1 MQVRERHYI
10 KAYNGTQVNCP
21 CLVNGNIEN
30 LTARKPSLSRNILL
44 SELALT
50 LVPALTS
57 MGNRAPLY

>member
-1 MQVRERHYI
+1 MPVVKRYYI

-30 LTARKPSLSRNILL
+30 LTAHKPSLSRNILL